1 MAENLK
7 IKNTSVIDTTGL
19 EKSEEEINK
28 VVDGANISF
37 DDNDI
42 VTGKVVKIEHDEVLV
57 DIGFKSEGVIPLKE
71 LSIRKDANAEDIV
84 NVGDEIEALVVQK
97 EDNEGRLILS
107 KKRADYE
114 KAWNKAAESYKSGE
128 IVTGEVI
135 EIVRGGLI
143 LDIGLRA
150 FLPASLVDIHR
161 VYDLDN
167 YLGTMVEAR
176 IIEMDKVRN
185 NVVLSRKVLLEEGF
199 HNEKVA
205 VLEKLAPGMKLK
217 GKVSSIVD
225 FGVFVGLGVIDG
237 LVHISELSW
246 DHVSHPSEVVS
257 VGDEV
262 EVVVLD
268 VDHERERIS
277 LGIKQTTEDPW
288 LKLAG
293 EYPMDSIHEVEVTRL
308 VPFGAFVKF
317 ENDVEGLIHVSEL
330 APKHIDNPA
339 QVVHIGDKIQAK
351 VVGVNEEKHR
361 ISLSMRAA
369 AEELGF
375 EIEVEEIL
383 PENVT
388 ARKRSKKKDEDAE
401 VEEVKEEKTEEV
413 KEEVKEEEVKE
424 EPKEEKV
431 EEPKEEKAEEPKE
444 EKKEEKEEP
453 KEEEVKEEKKEE
465 KEESKEEEVK
475 EEKKEEKEEKK
486 EEKED
491 DKKDDKKEDKK

>member
-19 EKSEEEINK
+19 DQSEEEINK
-28 VVDGANISF
+28 IVDSANISF

-42 VTGKVVKIEHDEVLV
+42 VRGTVVKIEHDEVLV

-71 LSIRKDANAEDIV
+71 LSIRKDANPEDLV
-84 NVGDEIEALVVQK
+84 SVGDEVEALVVQK

-114 KAWNKAAESYKSGE
+114 LAWNKAAEKYKSGE

-205 VLEKLAPGMKLK
+205 VLEKLTPGMKLK

-246 DHVSHPSEVVS
+246 EHVNHPSEVVS

-268 VDHERERIS
+268 VDYERERIS

-288 LKLAG
+288 LKLAA
-293 EYPMDSIHEVEVTRL
+293 EFPMDSICEVEITRL
-308 VPFGAFVKF
+308 VPFGAFVKLSD
-317 ENDVEGLIHVSEL
+317 DVEGLIHVSEL
-330 APKHIDNPA
+330 ATKHVDNPA
-339 QVVHIGDKIQAK
+339 QVVKVGDKVQAK

-361 ISLSMRAA
+361 ISLSMREA
-369 AEELGF
+369 AEELGI
-375 EIEVEEIL
+375 EIEVEEML

-388 ARKRSKKKDEDAE
+388 ARKRSKKAEE
-401 VEEVKEEKTEEV
+401 VEETAPEADQAKEEAADEE
-413 KEEVKEEEVKE
+413 
-424 EPKEEKV
+424 
-431 EEPKEEKAEEPKE
+431 
-444 EKKEEKEEP
+444 
-453 KEEEVKEEKKEE
+453 
-465 KEESKEEEVK
+465 
-475 EEKKEEKEEKK
+475 
-486 EEKED
+486 
-491 DKKDDKKEDKK
+491 

>member
-7 IKNTSVIDTTGL
+7 IKNTSVIDSTGL

-28 VVDGANISF
+28 VVDAANISF

-84 NVGDEIEALVVQK
+84 NIGDEIEALVVQK

-288 LKLAG
+288 LKLAA

-317 ENDVEGLIHVSEL
+317 ANDVEGLIHVSEL

-361 ISLSMRAA
+361 ISLSMREA

-375 EIEVEEIL
+375 EIEIEEVL

-388 ARKRSKKKDEDAE
+388 ARKRSKTVDAGEADKGTEVQEDSDKDATKEDL
-401 VEEVKEEKTEEV
+401 KD
-413 KEEVKEEEVKE
+413 KE
-424 EPKEEKV
+424 EPKEEKAPS
-431 EEPKEEKAEEPKE
+431 PKEE
-444 EKKEEKEEP
+444 EKKET
-453 KEEEVKEEKKEE
+453 KKTT
-465 KEESKEEEVK
+465 
-475 EEKKEEKEEKK
+475 KKATAKK
-486 EEKED
+486 Y
-491 DKKDDKKEDKK
+491 DKKDDKKEEKPAKEDKKEDKKSDNK

>member
-1 MAENLK
+1 MEALERKTVMSENLK
-7 IKNTSVIDTTGL
+7 IKNTSVIDVTGL
-19 EKSEEEINK
+19 DQSEEEINK

-37 DDNDI
+37 EDNDI

-71 LSIRKDANAEDIV
+71 LSIRRDANAEDLV

-237 LVHISELSW
+237 LVHISEISW
-246 DHVSHPSEVVS
+246 DHINHPSEVVS

-293 EYPMDSIHEVEVTRL
+293 EFPMDSICEVEVTRL
-308 VPFGAFVKF
+308 VPFGAFVKLSD
-317 ENDVEGLIHVSEL
+317 EVEGLIHVSEL
-330 APKHIDNPA
+330 ATKHIDNPA
-339 QVVHIGDKIQAK
+339 QVVHVGDKIQAK
-351 VVGVNEEKHR
+351 VVGVNEDKHR

-388 ARKRSKKKDEDAE
+388 ARKRTKKAEDSGEAA
-401 VEEVKEEKTEEV
+401 TEPA
-413 KEEVKEEEVKE
+413 E
-424 EPKEEKV
+424 EPKEEAV
-431 EEPKEEKAEEPKE
+431 AEEPKAEEPKAEEPKE
-444 EKKEEKEEP
+444 ETTKEEP
-453 KEEEVKEEKKEE
+453 KAEE
-465 KEESKEEEVK
+465 
-475 EEKKEEKEEKK
+475 
-486 EEKED
+486 
-491 DKKDDKKEDKK
+491 

>member
-84 NVGDEIEALVVQK
+84 KIGDEIEALVVQK

-288 LKLAG
+288 LKLAA

-339 QVVHIGDKIQAK
+339 QVVHIGDKIKAK
-351 VVGVNEEKHR
+351 VVGVNEDKHR
-361 ISLSMRAA
+361 ISLSMREA

-375 EIEVEEIL
+375 EIEIEEVL

-388 ARKRSKKKDEDAE
+388 ARKRSKTVDAGDAE
-401 VEEVKEEKTEEV
+401 E
-413 KEEVKEEEVKE
+413 
-424 EPKEEKV
+424 
-431 EEPKEEKAEEPKE
+431 AA
-444 EKKEEKEEP
+444 
-453 KEEEVKEEKKEE
+453 EEVKEEKKDSGEAAEEAKEDKKDSDEVAKDTKDDKKE
-465 KEESKEEEVK
+465 KEDKKPAKKTAKK
-475 EEKKEEKEEKK
+475 EEKKEKEDKEEKKPAKKAATKKDDKKDSGEAAKKAKDDKKEKEEKK
-486 EEKED
+486 
-491 DKKDDKKEDKK
+491 

>member
-7 IKNTSVIDTTGL
+7 IKNTSVIDSTGL

-28 VVDGANISF
+28 VVDAANISF

-84 NVGDEIEALVVQK
+84 NIGDEIEALVVQK

-288 LKLAG
+288 LKLAA

-317 ENDVEGLIHVSEL
+317 ANDVEGLIHVSEL

-361 ISLSMRAA
+361 ISLSMREA

-375 EIEVEEIL
+375 EIEIEEVL

-388 ARKRSKKKDEDAE
+388 ARKRSKTVDAGE
-401 VEEVKEEKTEEV
+401 ADKGTAAKEEKDEEAKGTEVQEDSDKDAT
-413 KEEVKEEEVKE
+413 KEDLKDKE
-424 EPKEEKV
+424 EPKEEKAPS
-431 EEPKEEKAEEPKE
+431 PKKE
-444 EKKEEKEEP
+444 EKKET
-453 KEEEVKEEKKEE
+453 KKTT
-465 KEESKEEEVK
+465 
-475 EEKKEEKEEKK
+475 KKATAKK
-486 EEKED
+486 D
-491 DKKDDKKEDKK
+491 DKKDDKKEEKPAKEDKKEDKKADKK

>member
-19 EKSEEEINK
+19 DQSEEEINK
-28 VVDGANISF
+28 VVDGANIEF
-37 DDNDI
+37 NDNDI

-57 DIGFKSEGVIPLKE
+57 DIGFKSEGVIPLRE

-161 VYDLDN
+161 VYELEQ

-246 DHVSHPSEVVS
+246 DHVNHPSEVVS

-288 LKLAG
+288 LKLAE
-293 EYPMDSIHEVEVTRL
+293 EYPMDSIAEVEVTRL

-330 APKHIDNPA
+330 ATKHIDNPA

-351 VVGVNEEKHR
+351 VVGVNEDKHR

-388 ARKRSKKKDEDAE
+388 ARKRSKKKDDEAE
-401 VEEVKEEKTEEV
+401 VEEV
-413 KEEVKEEEVKE
+413 KEEVKEEAKEE
-424 EPKEEKV
+424 EPKEETK
-431 EEPKEEKAEEPKE
+431 
-444 EKKEEKEEP
+444 
-453 KEEEVKEEKKEE
+453 EEVKEEEPKE
-465 KEESKEEEVK
+465 
-475 EEKKEEKEEKK
+475 EEKKEEKEEKVEEEPAKEEEKK
-486 EEKED
+486 EEKEEQEEE
-491 DKKDDKKEDKK
+491 KKDEEK

>member
-19 EKSEEEINK
+19 DQSEEEINK
-28 VVDGANISF
+28 VVDGANIEF
-37 DDNDI
+37 NDNDI

-57 DIGFKSEGVIPLKE
+57 DIGFKSEGVVPLRE

-161 VYDLDN
+161 VYELEQ

-246 DHVSHPSEVVS
+246 DHVNHPSEVVS

-277 LGIKQTTEDPW
+277 LGIKQTTE
-288 LKLAG
+288 
-293 EYPMDSIHEVEVTRL
+293 E
-308 VPFGAFVKF
+308 
-317 ENDVEGLIHVSEL
+317 EG
-330 APKHIDNPA
+330 D
-339 QVVHIGDKIQAK
+339 
-351 VVGVNEEKHR
+351 
-361 ISLSMRAA
+361 
-369 AEELGF
+369 
-375 EIEVEEIL
+375 
-383 PENVT
+383 
-388 ARKRSKKKDEDAE
+388 
-401 VEEVKEEKTEEV
+401 
-413 KEEVKEEEVKE
+413 
-424 EPKEEKV
+424 
-431 EEPKEEKAEEPKE
+431 
-444 EKKEEKEEP
+444 
-453 KEEEVKEEKKEE
+453 
-465 KEESKEEEVK
+465 
-475 EEKKEEKEEKK
+475 
-486 EEKED
+486 
-491 DKKDDKKEDKK
+491 

>member
-19 EKSEEEINK
+19 DQSEEEINK
-28 VVDGANISF
+28 VVDGANIEF
-37 DDNDI
+37 NDNDI

-57 DIGFKSEGVIPLKE
+57 DIGFKSEGVIPLRE

-161 VYDLDN
+161 VYELEQ

-246 DHVSHPSEVVS
+246 DHVNHPSEVVS

-288 LKLAG
+288 LKLAE
-293 EYPMDSIHEVEVTRL
+293 EYPMDSIAEVEVTRL

-330 APKHIDNPA
+330 ATKHIDNPA

-351 VVGVNEEKHR
+351 VVGVNEDKHR

-388 ARKRSKKKDEDAE
+388 ARKRSKKKDDEAE
-401 VEEVKEEKTEEV
+401 VEEVKEDVKEEAKEEEPKEET
-413 KEEVKEEEVKE
+413 KEEVKEEE
-424 EPKEEKV
+424 PKE
-431 EEPKEEKAEEPKE
+431 
-444 EKKEEKEEP
+444 
-453 KEEEVKEEKKEE
+453 
-465 KEESKEEEVK
+465 
-475 EEKKEEKEEKK
+475 EEKKEEKEEKVEEEPAKEEEKKEEK

-491 DKKDDKKEDKK
+491 EEK

>member
-1 MAENLK
+1 MTEEVKK
-7 IKNTSVIDTTGL
+7 IKNTSVIDDSGL
-19 EKSEEEINK
+19 DQSEEEINK
-28 VVDGANISF
+28 VVDSANIQF

-42 VTGKVVKIEHDEVLV
+42 VKGMVVKIEHDEVLV

-71 LSIRKDANAEDIV
+71 LTIRKDANPEDV
-84 NVGDEIEALVVQK
+84 VQVGDEIEALVVTK

-114 KAWNKAAESYKSGE
+114 KAWNAAAEKYKSGE

-167 YLGTMVEAR
+167 YLGTMIEAR

-205 VLEKLAPGMKLK
+205 VLSKLAPGMKLK

-246 DHVSHPSEVVS
+246 DHVNHPSEVVS

-268 VDHERERIS
+268 VDNERERIS
-277 LGIKQTTEDPW
+277 LGMKQTTEDPW
-288 LKLAG
+288 LKLA
-293 EYPMDSIHEVEVTRL
+293 EEFPMDSIHDVEVFRT
-308 VPFGAFVKF
+308 VPFGAFVRL
-317 ENDVEGLIHVSEL
+317 NDEVEGLIHVSEL
-330 APKHIDNPA
+330 APKHIDSPT
-339 QVVHIGDKIQAK
+339 QVVHVGDVVKAK
-351 VVGVNEEKHR
+351 VVGVNEDKHR
-361 ISLSMRAA
+361 ISLSMREA
-369 AEELGF
+369 AEDLGI
-375 EIEVEEIL
+375 EIEVEEML

-388 ARKRSKKKDEDAE
+388 SRRRSKV
-401 VEEVKEEKTEEV
+401 VEAKE
-413 KEEVKEEEVKE
+413 
-424 EPKEEKV
+424 
-431 EEPKEEKAEEPKE
+431 
-444 EKKEEKEEP
+444 
-453 KEEEVKEEKKEE
+453 
-465 KEESKEEEVK
+465 
-475 EEKKEEKEEKK
+475 
-486 EEKED
+486 
-491 DKKDDKKEDKK
+491 

>member
-308 VPFGAFVKF
+308 VPFGSFVKF

-361 ISLSMRAA
+361 ISLSMREA

-375 EIEVEEIL
+375 EIEIEEML

-388 ARKRSKKKDEDAE
+388 ARKRSKTVDAGDAE
-401 VEEVKEEKTEEV
+401 EP
-413 KEEVKEEEVKE
+413 KEEVKEET
-424 EPKEEKV
+424 
-431 EEPKEEKAEEPKE
+431 
-444 EKKEEKEEP
+444 
-453 KEEEVKEEKKEE
+453 
-465 KEESKEEEVK
+465 
-475 EEKKEEKEEKK
+475 K

-491 DKKDDKKEDKK
+491 DKKDEKADEKKEDKEEVKEEEKEEKKTTKKAAAKKDEKKDEETEDNKDEKEEKKTTKKAAAEKDDKKEEKKEDKK